1 VLSCNLSK
9 DFHGNTYPNPDPS
22 KNKENSAKTT
32 QMKTNCTLLACF
44 TLATC
49 VIFPSAQANATN
61 YLDAGTSLTY
71 NLLSG
76 DTLKITSGTYR
87 GGIGLFTQNAVIWV
101 GPNAVFKPAYFTTP
115 NGHIINYGET
125 RLSSF
130 GSFDGFDL
138 VNYGIV
144 SITGGASMYDS
155 WSSPQVWVNRLG
167 GKIDISGSLSLG
179 SNTRLENEGSISING
194 GFNLYSPTSTVINRG
209 SLDVSGSL
217 NMSAGTLTNE
227 NIITT
232 QSFNGWGG
240 QLNNTGALRPS
251 NDMVIS
257 SGTTYVNECK
267 LVTEKGLIVY
277 GAFEN
282 RGILWV
288 GKTNANTNELY
299 VSGTFTNKA
308 SGKVKAAKLTNYSI
322 ITGAGY
328 MYFSGDT
335 YNSGTVG
342 SAGYTLDTLKIF
354 DATRTG
360 SIFDIQYGTVHP
372 NAVFRPQGV
381 PDTLQLPSGCS
392 NVYRNGMALPV
403 RWNYFSARIQSGAP
417 LLSWSAEYE
426 PGMKF
431 ELERSFD
438 QSVFTLIH
446 TQTSEPSAAYTHTDR
461 TVPAGHDMIYY
472 RIKAT
477 ATDGDVKY
485 TETRMVK
492 TGSGKSSAISIYPNP
507 STGPASLIYTTD
519 KTQPLTVLVKNASG
533 QQLSLRN
540 FTARPGTNRFELEML
555 GNFQPGVY
563 FIELLSGSESLGVE
577 RMVRK

>member
-1 VLSCNLSK
+1 
-9 DFHGNTYPNPDPS
+9 
-22 KNKENSAKTT
+22 
-32 QMKTNCTLLACF
+32 MKTNCTLLACF

-49 VIFPSAQANATN
+49 VIFPATQANATN
-61 YLDAGTSLTY
+61 YLDPGTSLTY
-71 NLLSG
+71 NLFSG

-87 GGIGLFTQNAVIWV
+87 GGISLFSQNAVIWV
-101 GPNAVFKPAYFTTP
+101 GPNAVFRPSFLTTP
-115 NGHIINYGET
+115 AGHIINYGES

-130 GSFDGFDL
+130 GTFDGFDMD
-138 VNYGIV
+138 NYGIV
-144 SITGGASMYDS
+144 SINGGASMYDS
-155 WSSPQVWVNRLG
+155 WSSPQVWINHVG
-167 GKIDISGSLSLG
+167 GKMDISGSLSLG
-179 SNTRLENEGSISING
+179 SNTRLENEGIVSVNG
-194 GFNLYSPTSTVINRG
+194 SFNLYSSTSTVINRG
-209 SLDVSGSL
+209 TLDVSGSL
-217 NMSAGTLTNE
+217 NMSAGTLTNQ

-251 NDMVIS
+251 SDMVIS

-267 LVTEKGLIVY
+267 LVTEKGLTVY

-288 GKTNANTNELY
+288 GKTTANTNELY
-299 VSGTFTNKA
+299 ISGTFTNRA
-308 SGKVKAAKLTNYSI
+308 SAKVKAAKLTNYSTI
-322 ITGAGY
+322 RGAGY
-328 MYFSGDT
+328 MYFNGDT

-342 SAGYTLDTLKIF
+342 ASGYTLDTLRIF

-372 NAVFRPQGV
+372 NTVFRSEGV

-392 NVYRNGMALPV
+392 NVYRNGVALPV
-403 RWNYFSARIQSGAP
+403 RWNYFSARMQGSAP
-417 LLSWSAEYE
+417 LLGWSAGYE

-438 QSVFTLIH
+438 QTVFTLIH
-446 TQTSEPSAAYTHTDR
+446 TQTSDPSAAYTYTDR
-461 TVPAGHDMIYY
+461 TVPPGHDAVYY
-472 RIKAT
+472 RVKAT
-477 ATDGDVKY
+477 ATDGDIRY

-492 TGSGKSSAISIYPNP
+492 TGSNKASAISIYPNP
-507 STGPASLIYTTD
+507 SAGAASVLYTTG
-519 KTQPLTVLVKNASG
+519 KTEPLTILVKNASG

-540 FTARPGTNRFELEML
+540 FTARPGANRFNLDML
-555 GNFQPGVY
+555 ANFQPGVY